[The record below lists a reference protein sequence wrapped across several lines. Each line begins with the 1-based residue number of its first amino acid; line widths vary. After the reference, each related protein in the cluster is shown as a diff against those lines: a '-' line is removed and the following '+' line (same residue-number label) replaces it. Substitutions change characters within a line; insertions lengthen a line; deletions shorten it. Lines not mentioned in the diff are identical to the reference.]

1 MTWLFL
7 LSPTMFVLL
16 LLLFQPRDTWD
27 AQEGVVRVPVPDQQL
42 LIRRDHL
49 EKDTQMRVLGWHTK
63 QLYPHPQPV
72 VSDSCKVPLPSA
84 LLNAP
89 STPQDRRQAQ
99 RCAR

>member
-7 LSPTMFVLL
+7 LSPTMFVFL